1 MRSES
6 KIFHRWSADVRV
18 YRLKLSKKSFML
30 TTPSQTLFQGR
41 FCLGITITWICT
53 QVLINL
59 NFKEFQ
65 PGLTSRHGHWTF
77 DGHFKIESRISALLM
92 RKHNMNIK
100 LTGDINSRRQLTGGW
115 STRCCAERCTCWK
128 YNNVSD
134 TTVLSFNK
142 HVRQP
147 VRDESNRDLLSGQ
160 DSKYT
165 VAGESPT
172 WSPPH
177 VVSVTGLERMITTP
191 PHSYTP
197 PPRRLD
203 TLQGPDI
210 QTVTIYWISL
220 LEIIKIQHKTNR

>member
-41 FCLGITITWICT
+41 FCLGITMTWICT

-115 STRCCAERCTCWK
+115 STMLNA
-128 YNNVSD
+128 V
-134 TTVLSFNK
+134 
-142 HVRQP
+142 HVG
-147 VRDESNRDLLSGQ
+147 N
-160 DSKYT
+160 
-165 VAGESPT
+165 
-172 WSPPH
+172 
-177 VVSVTGLERMITTP
+177 ITTCRTRP
-191 PHSYTP
+191 CYLLINMS
-197 PPRRLD
+197 D
-203 TLQGPDI
+203 
-210 QTVTIYWISL
+210 SL
-220 LEIIKIQHKTNR
+220 LETSQTETCCQDKIVNIQ